1 MSHALSA
8 GADLVAATQRFH
20 VRGAWQRQGSPPI
33 EGGDNQRPE
42 RTGAGV
48 RKPSPE
54 SFVPGD
60 NLPGE
65 VGGINCAG
73 DMGVRRRLA
82 RSLTSLALRCAL
94 QKRERS
100 P

>member
-1 MSHALSA
+1 MILAIDIGNTNIFI
-8 GADLVAATQRFH
+8 GAIDNKKTYFVERITTT
-20 VRGAWQRQGSPPI
+20 I
-33 EGGDNQRPE
+33 EMCIRD
-42 RTGAGV
+42 
-48 RKPSPE
+48 S
-54 SFVPGD
+54 